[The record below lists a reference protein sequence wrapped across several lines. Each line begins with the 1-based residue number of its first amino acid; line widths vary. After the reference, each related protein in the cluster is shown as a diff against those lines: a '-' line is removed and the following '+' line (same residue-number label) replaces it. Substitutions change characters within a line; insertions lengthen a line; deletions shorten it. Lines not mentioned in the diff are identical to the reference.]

1 MNFSDSI
8 KLGFSNYVN
17 FTGRACRSEFWYW
30 FLFVFI
36 VAVVAAI
43 IDRVIGASV
52 TGTIWSLAV
61 FIPNIAIAVRRLHD
75 TDRSGWW
82 ALLWIIVIIGWIIL
96 IIWWCSKGTDGPNRF
111 GQDRLAG
118 MAPPIPRSA

>member
-1 MNFSDSI
+1 MNFVDSI

-17 FTGRACRSEFWYW
+17 FTGRACRSEFWFW

-36 VAVVAAI
+36 VSLVAAI
-43 IDRVIGASV
+43 IDMMIGARV
-52 TGTIWSLAV
+52 TGTIFSLAV
-61 FIPNIAIAVRRLHD
+61 LLPNIAITVRRLHD

-82 ALLWIIVIIGWIIL
+82 VLLWFVVLIGWIIL

-111 GQDRLAG
+111 GQDRLVG
-118 MAPPIPRSA
+118 MAPPLPRTA